1 MTGWNP
7 QDETTKRPFPNQQVY
22 SIQGDTDTARSRLAS
37 LKVFKTAS
45 GTPTLDIVD
54 VTRTQSQA
62 KTFNKIADLI
72 SYLDINPS
80 SDLTR
85 LM

>member
-7 QDETTKRPFPNQQVY
+7 QDGTTKRPIPNQQVY
-22 SIQGDTDTARSRLAS
+22 SIKGDTDTAWSRLAS

-62 KTFNKIADLI
+62 KTFNKITNLI

>member
-7 QDETTKRPFPNQQVY
+7 QDETTKRPFPNQRLY

-37 LKVFKTAS
+37 LKIFKTAS
-45 GTPTLDIVD
+45 GTPTLDIVN

-80 SDLTR
+80 TDLTR